1 MSTRAVPASALRMPG
16 FDQQL
21 DRYWIVPNSAPMLLR
36 LRNIQ
41 LAYGNQPLLDN
52 ATITLRAGERV
63 TLTGRNGSGKTTL
76 MRIIAG
82 EIEPD
87 SMQREA
93 RPDLRIARLQQEVP
107 ADLAGAV
114 YDVVAAGLGA
124 AGAALARFHELT
136 ARLSAGEDVMATLA
150 KAQAA
155 VDAVDGWSLNTQVE
169 TVLSQL
175 HLGPDW
181 RFETLSGG
189 QKRRVLLARALVRN
203 PDLLLL
209 DEPTNHLDIETIAQL
224 EATLREWSGTLL
236 FVTHDRAFLRALA
249 TRIVDLDRGR
259 LLSYPGD
266 YERYLSAKE
275 KALEDEASA
284 NAAFDKRLAQEEA
297 WIRQGVKAR
306 RKRNQGRVRA
316 LKAMRAERRQRRER
330 MGTAHLAAQE
340 IERSGKHVILAENVS
355 HAWGDKAIVANLS
368 TLIQRGDKV
377 GILGPNGC
385 GKTTLLR
392 LLLGQLTPD
401 SGHIK
406 LGTNLDI
413 AHFDQHRAG
422 IDDNLSVMDN
432 VAGGRSAITI
442 NGQSRH
448 IIGYLQDFLFSP
460 KRARAPVTA
469 LSGGERNR
477 LLLAKLFTRPANLLV
492 MDEPTNDLDVETLEL
507 LEEQLVQYD
516 GTLLLVSHDR
526 AFIDNVVTSTLVFEG
541 NAQVNEYVGGYSD
554 WLRQRPQPRP
564 ESSAPKPAPPAATTQ
579 AKATPAPRLTSAQ
592 RKELRALPD
601 QIEAIEARIADIE
614 ATLAAPGFYEQ
625 APARVREVTAK
636 LASAEAELETAM
648 ARWEALELQASG

>member
-1 MSTRAVPASALRMPG
+1 
-16 FDQQL
+16 
-21 DRYWIVPNSAPMLLR
+21 
-36 LRNIQ
+36 
-41 LAYGNQPLLDN
+41 
-52 ATITLRAGERV
+52 
-63 TLTGRNGSGKTTL
+63 
-76 MRIIAG
+76 
-82 EIEPD
+82 
-87 SMQREA
+87 
-93 RPDLRIARLQQEVP
+93 
-107 ADLAGAV
+107 
-114 YDVVAAGLGA
+114 
-124 AGAALARFHELT
+124 
-136 ARLSAGEDVMATLA
+136 
-150 KAQAA
+150 
-155 VDAVDGWSLNTQVE
+155 
-169 TVLSQL
+169 
-175 HLGPDW
+175 
-181 RFETLSGG
+181 
-189 QKRRVLLARALVRN
+189 
-203 PDLLLL
+203 
-209 DEPTNHLDIETIAQL
+209 
-224 EATLREWSGTLL
+224 
-236 FVTHDRAFLRALA
+236 
-249 TRIVDLDRGR
+249 
-259 LLSYPGD
+259 
-266 YERYLSAKE
+266 
-275 KALEDEASA
+275 
-284 NAAFDKRLAQEEA
+284 
-297 WIRQGVKAR
+297 
-306 RKRNQGRVRA
+306 RA

>member
-1 MSTRAVPASALRMPG
+1 
-16 FDQQL
+16 
-21 DRYWIVPNSAPMLLR
+21 
-36 LRNIQ
+36 
-41 LAYGNQPLLDN
+41 
-52 ATITLRAGERV
+52 
-63 TLTGRNGSGKTTL
+63 
-76 MRIIAG
+76 
-82 EIEPD
+82 
-87 SMQREA
+87 
-93 RPDLRIARLQQEVP
+93 
-107 ADLAGAV
+107 
-114 YDVVAAGLGA
+114 
-124 AGAALARFHELT
+124 
-136 ARLSAGEDVMATLA
+136 
-150 KAQAA
+150 
-155 VDAVDGWSLNTQVE
+155 
-169 TVLSQL
+169 
-175 HLGPDW
+175 
-181 RFETLSGG
+181 
-189 QKRRVLLARALVRN
+189 
-203 PDLLLL
+203 
-209 DEPTNHLDIETIAQL
+209 
-224 EATLREWSGTLL
+224 
-236 FVTHDRAFLRALA
+236 
-249 TRIVDLDRGR
+249 
-259 LLSYPGD
+259 
-266 YERYLSAKE
+266 
-275 KALEDEASA
+275 
-284 NAAFDKRLAQEEA
+284 
-297 WIRQGVKAR
+297 
-306 RKRNQGRVRA
+306 RA

-507 LEEQLVQYD
+507 LEERLMQFQ

-526 AFIDNVVTSTLVFEG
+526 AFVDNVVTSTLVFEG
-541 NAQVNEYVGGYSD
+541 GGRVNDYIGGYGD
-554 WLRQRPQPRP
+554 WLRQRPAAQPAA
-564 ESSAPKPAPPAATTQ
+564 ESKSAPKAAPARPAQQAT
-579 AKATPAPRLTSAQ
+579 APRLSGAQ

-601 QIEAIEARIADIE
+601 RIETIEARIGKIE
-614 ATLAAPGFYEQ
+614 ATLAEPGFY
-625 APARVREVTAK
+625 
-636 LASAEAELETAM
+636 
-648 ARWEALELQASG
+648 